1 MRNTARIAVMCVIT
15 LEFLARLSRLE
26 RRGSG
31 EQSEHA
37 KMGISVK
44 MSVVFSLSRGSVPK
58 CRRVSSFIGISKRM
72 FLLFAAISE
81 RSTRDFE
88 SNADST
94 EPKNATKNSKAKK
107 PKPKKRAR
115 PKLTIETC
123 EGHDDGKVDDEL
135 PPDSADTTCETPRA
149 PSPTKGKKTKGS
161 KKKRK
166 SSTTT
171 PPKAKFEFPE
181 VTSHDDSFS
190 ENSSVSP
197 NDIAKEVVA
206 ARKQLEA
213 QKNNREVTS
222 DVDDDV
228 FKPSHDG
235 RDGLSLLAQAS
246 FASVDTH
253 TKRKRSEAV
262 SPSEDLSQK
271 KRGRPKKASESPPF
285 EPGKL
290 Q

>member
-1 MRNTARIAVMCVIT
+1 M
-15 LEFLARLSRLE
+15 
-26 RRGSG
+26 
-31 EQSEHA
+31 
-37 KMGISVK
+37 
-44 MSVVFSLSRGSVPK
+44 
-58 CRRVSSFIGISKRM
+58 
-72 FLLFAAISE
+72 FAAITE

-228 FKPSHDG
+228 FRPSHDG

-246 FASVDTH
+246 FASVDTP

>member
-1 MRNTARIAVMCVIT
+1 MYDD
-15 LEFLARLSRLE
+15 E
-26 RRGSG
+26 
-31 EQSEHA
+31 
-37 KMGISVK
+37 
-44 MSVVFSLSRGSVPK
+44 
-58 CRRVSSFIGISKRM
+58 
-72 FLLFAAISE
+72 
-81 RSTRDFE
+81 
-88 SNADST
+88 
-94 EPKNATKNSKAKK
+94 KA
-107 PKPKKRAR
+107 
-115 PKLTIETC
+115 
-123 EGHDDGKVDDEL
+123 DDEL
-135 PPDSADTTCETPRA
+135 PPDSANTSCETPRP
-149 PSPTKGKKTKGS
+149 PSPAKGKKTKGT

-181 VTSHDDSFS
+181 VTSQDDSFS

-197 NDIAKEVVA
+197 NDIAKEVVAIA

-228 FKPSHDG
+228 FSSSHDG

-246 FASVDTH
+246 FASVDKPA
-253 TKRKRSEAV
+253 KRKRSEAV

-290 Q
+290 R

>member
-1 MRNTARIAVMCVIT
+1 MLNS
-15 LEFLARLSRLE
+15 EFIYL
-26 RRGSG
+26 
-31 EQSEHA
+31 
-37 KMGISVK
+37 
-44 MSVVFSLSRGSVPK
+44 FSK
-58 CRRVSSFIGISKRM
+58 ED

-81 RSTRDFE
+81 RSANDFD
-88 SNADST
+88 SNADFT
-94 EPKNATKNSKAKK
+94 EPKNTAKNAKAKK

-123 EGHDDGKVDDEL
+123 ESYDDGKADDEL

-149 PSPTKGKKTKGS
+149 PSPTKGKKTKGT

-181 VTSHDDSFS
+181 VTSQDDSFS

-197 NDIAKEVVA
+197 NDIAKEVVAIA

-228 FKPSHDG
+228 FTTSHDG

-246 FASVDTH
+246 FASVDKP

-262 SPSEDLSQK
+262 LPSEDLSQK
-271 KRGRPKKASESPPF
+271 KRGRPKKASESPP
-285 EPGKL
+285 GKL
-290 Q
+290 E

>member
-1 MRNTARIAVMCVIT
+1 M
-15 LEFLARLSRLE
+15 
-26 RRGSG
+26 
-31 EQSEHA
+31 
-37 KMGISVK
+37 
-44 MSVVFSLSRGSVPK
+44 
-58 CRRVSSFIGISKRM
+58 
-72 FLLFAAISE
+72 FAAISE
-81 RSTRDFE
+81 RSANDFD
-88 SNADST
+88 SNADFT
-94 EPKNATKNSKAKK
+94 EPKNATKNSKTKK

-123 EGHDDGKVDDEL
+123 EGYDEEKADDEL

-149 PSPTKGKKTKGS
+149 PTPTKGKKTKGT

-166 SSTTT
+166 SSPTT

-181 VTSHDDSFS
+181 VTSQDDSFS

-206 ARKQLEA
+206 IAARKQLEA
-213 QKNNREVTS
+213 QKNNREVTN

-228 FKPSHDG
+228 FTPRHDG

-246 FASVDTH
+246 FASVDKP

-262 SPSEDLSQK
+262 SPSDDPSQK
-271 KRGRPKKASESPPF
+271 KRGRPKKASESPTF

-290 Q
+290 HVVSSGRGEGESEREKGGAKKGRRGGLGREMMESREERIGLRGGVGEGGRERW

>member
-1 MRNTARIAVMCVIT
+1 LVFKRI
-15 LEFLARLSRLE
+15 F
-26 RRGSG
+26 
-31 EQSEHA
+31 
-37 KMGISVK
+37 
-44 MSVVFSLSRGSVPK
+44 
-58 CRRVSSFIGISKRM
+58 
-72 FLLFAAISE
+72 FLLHAAIIE
-81 RSTRDFE
+81 RSANDFDG
-88 SNADST
+88 NADFT
-94 EPKNATKNSKAKK
+94 EPKNTTKNAKAKK

-123 EGHDDGKVDDEL
+123 EGYDDAKVDGEL
-135 PPDSADTTCETPRA
+135 PPDSADTCGTPQA
-149 PSPTKGKKTKGS
+149 PSPTKAKKTKGT

-181 VTSHDDSFS
+181 VTSQDDSFS

-206 ARKQLEA
+206 IAARKQLEA
-213 QKNNREVTS
+213 QKNNREVSS
-222 DVDDDV
+222 DVEDDV
-228 FKPSHDG
+228 FTSSHDG

-246 FASVDTH
+246 FASVDKP
-253 TKRKRSEAV
+253 TKRKRSETI